1 MRLRRNCL
9 WALMPLGAMALS
21 ALATQ
26 TSAQEPVT
34 QPRAVVPEAAV
45 GTTQS
50 DQGPDGTINVRTDT
64 YQVTGSS
71 YKDLWSSVQ
80 RAAMENGPEMGIGE
94 ASISFQP
101 RANFEEGQGG
111 CVASDVAVDMN
122 AVLTFPE
129 WHHTGEAA
137 ANATAAFDRMLAY
150 LRVHEAQHVEIARE
164 YRAKM
169 IDAIKTLPAATS
181 CEGMRAAV
189 QKAALAINALHQK
202 AQRRYDVEQRK
213 MSTELFGREG

>member
-1 MRLRRNCL
+1 MHFRYIKIGLLNGVSQRTNLRIVGQRNRRMRLRRNCL

-101 RANFEEGQGG
+101 RANFGRIAEQ
-111 CVASDVAVDMN
+111 
-122 AVLTFPE
+122 
-129 WHHTGEAA
+129 TGRG
-137 ANATAAFDRMLAY
+137 DL
-150 LRVHEAQHVEIARE
+150 
-164 YRAKM
+164 
-169 IDAIKTLPAATS
+169 S
-181 CEGMRAAV
+181 CQFV
-189 QKAALAINALHQK
+189 
-202 AQRRYDVEQRK
+202 
-213 MSTELFGREG
+213 